1 MLKSIFLKTL
11 RDMSGALA
19 WWAGGL
25 AVMNAWFVTFFPA
38 IGEASGL
45 EQYMR
50 SLPESFMAMF
60 GITDTML
67 ITTLPGFLTL
77 ELMSFWLPGL
87 TIAFGVAFGSSL
99 ISREED
105 QGSLDLL
112 LSNPV
117 PRWRVALAKF
127 GALVVFTVIVM
138 AANWIGLVIG
148 VLLIDSDP
156 SEVKLLDGMLS
167 MLALTLFFAALAYCL
182 TCLRRGHGLALGVSV
197 GLAVVTFFVNNLSEL
212 AGLPE
217 WMRQLSPW
225 YYAHGETVLA
235 DGLNWGHFGLLIGLA
250 AALVLLGM
258 WGFSQ
263 RDLGT

>member
-11 RDMSGALA
+11 RDMRGALA

-25 AVMNAWFVTFFPA
+25 GVMNAWFVTFFPA
-38 IGEASGL
+38 ISTASQL
-45 EQYMR
+45 EEYIR

-67 ITTLPGFLTL
+67 VTTLPGFLTM

-87 TIAFGVAFGSSL
+87 TVAFGVAFGSSL

-105 QGSLDLL
+105 QGSLDML

-117 PRWRVALAKF
+117 PRWRTALEKF
-127 GALVVFTVIVM
+127 AALVVFTAIVM
-138 AANWIGLVIG
+138 AANWLGLLIG
-148 VLLIDSDP
+148 VLLIDADP
-156 SEVKLLDGMLS
+156 SGVKLLDGMLS
-167 MLALTLFFAALAYCL
+167 VTALTLFFAALAYCL
-182 TCLRRGHGLALGVSV
+182 TCLRRGHGLALGVSA
-197 GLAVVTFFVNNLSEL
+197 GLAVVTYFVNTLSEL

-217 WMRQLSPW
+217 WTARLSPW
-225 YYAHGETVLA
+225 YYFHGDTVLA
-235 DGLNWGHFGLLIGLA
+235 DGLQWGHFGLLIGLA
-250 AALVLLGM
+250 AALVLLGA